1 MKTSSDSDSSLT
13 REASQGGNEPSPGLT
28 RGDSKLEK
36 EKSEI
41 KGDAKSK
48 PRSPEKKKKGKMEES
63 KIRAGK
69 PEKGQ
74 ENVVVVEAD
83 GAKTRVMIDVGIQS
97 EPEELSD
104 MEAKSKLLTRKSSI
118 LEVVPEEKEHDEV
131 QEEQTEL
138 VRILGLYCVVT

>member
-13 REASQGGNEPSPGLT
+13 REASQGGNEPSPGLS

-48 PRSPEKKKKGKMEES
+48 PRSPDKKKKGKMEES
-63 KIRAGK
+63 KIIAGK
-69 PEKGQ
+69 PEKGL
-74 ENVVVVEAD
+74 ENVVVEAD

-104 MEAKSKLLTRKSSI
+104 MEAKSRLLTRKSSI

>member
-13 REASQGGNEPSPGLT
+13 REASQGGNEPSPGLS

-48 PRSPEKKKKGKMEES
+48 PRSPDKKKKGKMEES
-63 KIRAGK
+63 KIIAGK
-69 PEKGQ
+69 PEKGL
-74 ENVVVVEAD
+74 ENVVVEAD

-104 MEAKSKLLTRKSSI
+104 MEAKLRLLTRKSSI

>member
-48 PRSPEKKKKGKMEES
+48 PRSPDKKKKGKMEES
-63 KIRAGK
+63 KIIAGK
-69 PEKGQ
+69 PEKGL
-74 ENVVVVEAD
+74 ENVVVEAD